1 MCHSPISTRST
12 SLDSTASIPEVASTP
27 TLLFRVGEDLYGS
40 QVAQAQEVI
49 PLRPMTRIPG
59 APSFVRGLINMR
71 GTIITVLDLAVRL
84 DQARLPS
91 EDGSILLVRHRGGD
105 RVVGIVVDEVMDVR
119 ALSIDEGDSDRSMAG
134 ARSAITLGVAML
146 DDAAVV
152 VLDLDVLISQVLH
165 S

>member
-1 MCHSPISTRST
+1 
-12 SLDSTASIPEVASTP
+12 
-27 TLLFRVGEDLYGS
+27 
-40 QVAQAQEVI
+40 
-49 PLRPMTRIPG
+49 MTRIPG
-59 APSFVRGLINMR
+59 APAFVRGLINMR

-84 DQARLPS
+84 DQACPPS

-105 RVVGIVVDEVMDVR
+105 RVVGIVVDEVLDVR
-119 ALSIDEGDSDRSMAG
+119 ALSIDEGDSDRSISG
-134 ARSAITLGVAML
+134 ARSAITRGVAML

>member
-1 MCHSPISTRST
+1 M
-12 SLDSTASIPEVASTP
+12 DSTASIPDVAATP
-27 TLLFRVGEDLYGS
+27 TLLFRVGTDLYGS
-40 QVAQAQEVI
+40 QITQAQEVI
-49 PLRPMTRIPG
+49 PLRQMTRIPG
-59 APSFVRGLINMR
+59 APAFVRGLINMR

-84 DQARLPS
+84 DQARAPS

-119 ALSIDEGDSDRSMAG
+119 ALTSDAGESDRSMAG
-134 ARSAITLGVAML
+134 ARSAITRGVAML
-146 DDAAVV
+146 DDVAVV

>member
-1 MCHSPISTRST
+1 M
-12 SLDSTASIPEVASTP
+12 DSTASIPEVVATP

-49 PLRPMTRIPG
+49 PLRRMTRIPG

-84 DQARLPS
+84 DQARPPS

-105 RVVGIVVDEVMDVR
+105 RVVGIVVDEVLDVR
-119 ALSIDEGDSDRSMAG
+119 ALSIDEGDSDRSMSG
-134 ARSAITLGVAML
+134 ARSAITRGVAML